1 MVYNIVKKNENIVL
15 YAVSALGIV
24 FAYSY
29 LFLIAPLSSDTVG
42 AYFIGNGANLN
53 PAWSVANGRWGRAAF
68 EVLLQFIG
76 YNNIIPII
84 CLILSIIIC
93 PIFCVKLVR
102 IFQFKSIIVSIFV
115 CVTIF
120 LTPAFV
126 ELFSFFED
134 FYTHIFISTLL
145 MTILLDFYLVKKNTV
160 ISIIIFSI
168 IIGIYQSYFCF
179 VTSIILMFYLKK
191 LISDSNYSVD
201 NKDIVRFIVF
211 NICSLALYFITS
223 LLAMKFFNIN
233 SVLSQ
238 RFLNS
243 DTSVVSLA
251 FKHIIKIYGMI
262 AILPFKNYAGLN
274 TTPLMKFV
282 FTFIYVFILY
292 RIIHIIKN
300 GKFKRNIHLI
310 LLLFVLP
317 VFMNSIALLGTNIT
331 IRMTQ
336 GLGLVYLL
344 FSVFVDEYI
353 TSYNTKNYFCIISL
367 IYGLIAFNMMYF
379 ANGYSYHLGIASEA
393 TKSFC
398 VELVSNIRNT
408 VGYNSNSKVYFH
420 GSVSYK
426 NLFDYYAYIDDKSFP
441 LPTPNNSL
449 IFPWEYRETFERYA
463 AFKYEMPT
471 ETEIQKLV
479 SAEEFANMNVYP
491 NYGSIKYI
499 DNVIVVKFNE

>member
-1 MVYNIVKKNENIVL
+1 MVYNIVKKYENIVL
-15 YAVSALGIV
+15 YAVSMLGII

-29 LFLIAPLSSDTVG
+29 LFLITPLSSDTVG

-53 PAWSVANGRWGRAAF
+53 PTWSVANGRWGRAAF
-68 EVLLQFIG
+68 EVILQFIG

-84 CLILSIIIC
+84 CLILSIVIC

-102 IFQFKSIIVSIFV
+102 IFRFKSIIVSIFV

-145 MTILLDFYLVKKNTV
+145 MTILLDFYLVKKNNL

-168 IIGIYQSYFCF
+168 IIGIYQSYYCF
-179 VTSIILMFYLKK
+179 VTSIILMFYLKN
-191 LISDSNYSVD
+191 LISDSNYIVD
-201 NKDIVRFIVF
+201 NKDIVRFVVF

-223 LLAMKFFNIN
+223 LLAMKIFNIN

-243 DTSVVSLA
+243 DTSAVSLA
-251 FKHIIKIYGMI
+251 FNNIIKMYGMI

-282 FTFIYVFILY
+282 FTFAYVYILY
-292 RIIHIIKN
+292 RIIYIIKN
-300 GKFKRNIHLI
+300 GKFKRNICLI
-310 LLLFVLP
+310 LLLLVLP
-317 VFMNSIALLGTNIT
+317 LFMNSIALLGTNIT

-344 FSVFVDEYI
+344 FSIFVDEYI
-353 TSYNTKNYFCIISL
+353 TNNNIKNTFYIIYV
-367 IYGLIAFNMMYF
+367 ICAMIIFNMLYF
-379 ANGYSYHLGIASEA
+379 ANGYSYHLGIASES

-398 VELVSNIRNT
+398 IELVSNIRNT
-408 VGYNSNSKVYFH
+408 VGYNSDSKVYFH
-420 GSVSYK
+420 GDLSDK
-426 NLFDYYAYIDDKSFP
+426 NLFDYYAYVDDKSFP

-449 IFPWEYRETFERYA
+449 LFPWEYRETFERYA
-463 AFKYEMPT
+463 AFKYEVPT
-471 ETEIQKLV
+471 ESEIQKIV
-479 SAEEFANMNVYP
+479 YTDEFANMNVYP
-491 NYGSIKYI
+491 NYGSIKNI
-499 DNVIVVKFNE
+499 NNVIVVKFNE